1 MIFFGNRI
9 GNHTEYYCFQN
20 TSKYAKISII
30 LLILEKREIGLQL
43 LHALLSTFLWIG
55 VTLANLNNDE
65 KLPVEKLELIID
77 INGDSTEFPNC
88 LRICL
93 GI

>member
-1 MIFFGNRI
+1 M
-9 GNHTEYYCFQN
+9 
-20 TSKYAKISII
+20 
-30 LLILEKREIGLQL
+30 EKREIGLQL
-43 LHALLSTFLWIG
+43 LHALLSTFLWMG

-65 KLPVEKLELIID
+65 KLPLEKLELIID
-77 INGDSTEFPNC
+77 INGDNSEFPNC